1 MEPSLLISPPSETTE
16 TGEGKG
22 FVALA
27 GGLAIVQLGGSLAFP
42 IARYGLAIIEPYT
55 FAFYRFVISAVFLLA
70 IVAFRKFRIPIERK
84 DYFRIVLLGF
94 LIIPFNQLTF
104 LIGQSMTA
112 AGHGAFLFSTTPV
125 FIFILATIHLK
136 EKVKWRRALGIAVAL
151 TGISIIMFSGAVHV
165 GSDYLLGDL
174 IVLVA
179 VIAWAY
185 YMVLGKPLARKY
197 GALRVTAYALA
208 SGTALYFPFGLYKA
222 IQFDYSQATPA
233 AWGSVL
239 YLALIMSAVVY
250 VAYYWLLKYMD
261 ASRVAVYQNIQ
272 PILAT
277 IVAWI
282 FLGET
287 ITVFFLVG
295 GAIVLAGVLTS
306 EL

>member
-1 MEPSLLISPPSETTE
+1 MEPSLSIASAKETVAE
-16 TGEGKG
+16 GESKS
-22 FVALA
+22 FAALL
-27 GGLAIVQLGGSLAFP
+27 GGLAIVQLGGSFAFP
-42 IARYGLAIIEPYT
+42 IARYGLGIIEPYT
-55 FAFYRFVISAVFLLA
+55 FAFYRFVISAVILLA
-70 IVAFRKFRIPIERK
+70 LVAFRKFKVPVERK
-84 DYFRIVLLGF
+84 DFFRIVLLGF

-104 LIGQSMTA
+104 LVGQSMTA

-136 EKVKWRRALGIAVAL
+136 EKVNWRRALGIAIAL
-151 TGISIIMFSGAVHV
+151 AGISIIMFSGAVHV

-222 IQFDYSQATPA
+222 IQFDYSQANLA

-277 IVAWI
+277 IAAWM
-282 FLGET
+282 FLGEA
-287 ITVFFLVG
+287 ITSTFLVG